1 MIFFPLVILWSRLN
15 KTQCN
20 VFVKSPWVIQL
31 ERKPVHMGCP
41 HYEVH
46 TDSLAQHFW
55 EMCTCR
61 VVSRFAI
68 LTCNLVK
75 PVKSSSAISTR
86 YPVKSGKSRSAI
98 STHYLVK
105 PVLILLQVFWVIP
118 VFIWKVELFP
128 DVLHSRMHQL
138 EPLAEALT
146 ARH

>member
-1 MIFFPLVILWSRLN
+1 MIIPPLVILWSRLN

-31 ERKPVHMGCP
+31 ECKPVNMGYP

-55 EMCTCR
+55 EMCTCK

-75 PVKSSSAISTR
+75 PGKRSSAISTP
-86 YPVKSGKSRSAI
+86 YPVKHGKSKSTI
-98 STHYLVK
+98 STHYPVKLV
-105 PVLILLQVFWVIP
+105 LMQLQVFWVIP

-128 DVLHSRMHQL
+128 DVLHSRTHQL

-146 ARH
+146 ASY